1 MDIKLMP
8 SGGINNVSDVTMLKT
23 DSLIYLKDAVN
34 VDVSAQGTVTIRK
47 SGTKLTDNHYRYL
60 WQSPLHGDVFAL
72 HEGNWVKVNTA
83 DWSHEILAIN
93 VGDGPIYH
101 EVLNNKVIVSA
112 KFGIYVFDGQKAQ
125 PLAIDTP
132 AIPMITHIDGSL
144 PAGDYQVAIAWM
156 REDTESALSEISF
169 NRLNAQGGLSVV
181 WAMPIDTT
189 ITGVRIYLSHGQGMN
204 LQLVETLPIDLYQ
217 YDIAVL
223 PKLGRVSQFKHLS
236 PMPAGRYLRHWQ
248 GRLWQARANIIR
260 FSEALAY
267 HLHDE
272 RHGFIQMPQAIT
284 FLEPV
289 DGGIWVGQRDHVAF
303 LQGTNP
309 GEFALIRKTQQAP
322 IEGSAVRMNIE
333 TSEQSTGAQVV
344 VWLSS
349 VGYMAGMPDGSVLPY
364 QSKNLQDISAAH
376 GNSVRF
382 NKRVITTV
390 S

>member
-1 MDIKLMP
+1 MDIKLTP
-8 SGGINNVSDVTMLKT
+8 SGGINNVSDATMLDK
-23 DSLIYLKDAVN
+23 DNLVYLKDAVN
-34 VDVSAQGTVTIRK
+34 VDVSAQGTITLRK
-47 SGTKLTDNHYRYL
+47 SGTKLTDNNYSHL

-72 HEGNWVKVNTA
+72 HNGNWVKVNTA
-83 DWSHEILAIN
+83 DWSHDVLALN
-93 VGDGPIYH
+93 VGDEPLYY

-112 KFGIYVFDGQKAQ
+112 KFGIYVYDGQKAQ
-125 PLAIDTP
+125 PLAIPTP
-132 AIPMITHIDGSL
+132 AMPITMSIEGSL
-144 PAGDYQVAIAWM
+144 PAGNYQVATAWM
-156 REDTESALSEISF
+156 RDDMESALSELSF
-169 NRLNAQGGLSVV
+169 NRLDAQSGLSVF
-181 WAMPIDTT
+181 WAKPIDTT
-189 ITGVRIYLSHGQGMN
+189 VTGVRIYLSHGEGMD
-204 LQLVETLPIDLYQ
+204 LQLVETLPIDLPQ
-217 YDIAVL
+217 YDIVVL

-236 PMPAGRYLRHWQ
+236 PMPSGKYLKHWQ
-248 GRLWQARANIIR
+248 GRLWQARANVIR

-272 RHGFIQMPQAIT
+272 RHGFIQMPQAVT

-309 GEFALIRKTQQAP
+309 SEFVLIKKTQQAP
-322 IEGSAVRMNIE
+322 IEGSAVRMSIE